1 MLVWAAV
8 ADLLVFSVLI
18 SSSQSILFS
27 AGYCCRWFCGGVR
40 RGPMDNGKDQLPS
53 SLFLV
58 SIGAAADH
66 FFWKQAMTA
75 G

>member
-1 MLVWAAV
+1 MMRMSKDHRSAGLRWSLPLSDA
-8 ADLLVFSVLI
+8 
-18 SSSQSILFS
+18 